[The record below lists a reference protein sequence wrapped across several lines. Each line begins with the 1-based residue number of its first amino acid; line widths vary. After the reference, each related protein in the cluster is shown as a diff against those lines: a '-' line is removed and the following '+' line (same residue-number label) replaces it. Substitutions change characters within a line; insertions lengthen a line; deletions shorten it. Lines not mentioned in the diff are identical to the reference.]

1 MSFIYRDFDL
11 LDQKEQGKLLKGS
24 IVPRPIAWIT
34 TSNEDN
40 LINLAPFSYFNMVNS
55 STVMVSFRRFGN
67 RKKDTAN
74 NILLKKEAVI
84 NIADDTL
91 IKELDDSSI
100 ELDSNVSELTLNSL
114 NLINSTK
121 VSVPGILEAPI
132 KLEVILLNHLEL
144 MNYDNS
150 VVESDLMI
158 LRVVG
163 ASFNDE
169 VIDQDKNYVLLDK
182 LNPIS
187 RLGGPDYGKTI
198 LDKKYKRNF

>member
-11 LDQKEQGKLLKGS
+11 LDQKEQAKLLKGS

-34 TSNEDN
+34 TSNKDN

-55 STVMVSFRRFGN
+55 STVMISFRRFGN

-158 LRVVG
+158 LRVIG

>member
-11 LDQKEQGKLLKGS
+11 LDQKEQAKLLKGS

-198 LDKKYKRNF
+198 LNKKYKRNF

>member
-55 STVMVSFRRFGN
+55 STVMVSFRRFGS

-84 NIADDTL
+84 NIADNTL

>member
-40 LINLAPFSYFNMVNS
+40 LINLAPFSYFNMLNS

-187 RLGGPDYGKTI
+187 RLGGPDYGKTT